1 MWKDKK
7 TLWFDLRVEKRR
19 AMKIR
24 ALATMLSLI
33 ALLFICC
40 TACSRATPTPA
51 PPAAVTLVDD
61 AGRTV
66 TITPHPQR
74 LVSLAPNNTEFL
86 FALGLGDK
94 VVGVS
99 DFSNYPPEAAK
110 IETVGGMPLNFE
122 KIVALKPE
130 LILAAGIT
138 SPADVSKLEELGLTV
153 LVLNPSDIKGILHSI
168 ELVGQATGTE
178 VQAKALAGEIE
189 ARVEAVTHKTGQA
202 TEQPRVFLEL
212 DETLYTVGPG
222 SFIDALISMA
232 GGTNIASDASSPYP
246 QFSAEEII
254 RRNPQV
260 IILADADY
268 GVTPE
273 AVKSRPGWE
282 AISAVKNDAIYP
294 INADII
300 SRPGPRIAQGLEAL
314 AKIIHPELF
323 Q

>member
-1 MWKDKK
+1 
-7 TLWFDLRVEKRR
+7 
-19 AMKIR
+19 
-24 ALATMLSLI
+24 
-33 ALLFICC
+33 
-40 TACSRATPTPA
+40 
-51 PPAAVTLVDD
+51 
-61 AGRTV
+61 
-66 TITPHPQR
+66 
-74 LVSLAPNNTEFL
+74 
-86 FALGLGDK
+86 
-94 VVGVS
+94 
-99 DFSNYPPEAAK
+99 
-110 IETVGGMPLNFE
+110 
-122 KIVALKPE
+122 
-130 LILAAGIT
+130 
-138 SPADVSKLEELGLTV
+138 
-153 LVLNPSDIKGILHSI
+153 
-168 ELVGQATGTE
+168 VGQATGTE